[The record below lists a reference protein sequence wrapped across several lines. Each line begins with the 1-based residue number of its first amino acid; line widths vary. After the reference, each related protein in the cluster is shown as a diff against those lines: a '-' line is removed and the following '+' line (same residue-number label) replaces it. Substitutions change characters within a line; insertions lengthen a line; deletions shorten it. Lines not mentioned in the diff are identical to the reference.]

1 MSRKTIVLDPNGG
14 GPMSTRLLR
23 TNNLEEIKIK
33 FSEIPRTVQ
42 GTLKSWQAG
51 RRQVHGGLIFR
62 KLMVCIFDL
71 NSFPVLNNFQ
81 VIFGLYDA
89 CTATSLSGEKLD
101 QIMFLRENALMA
113 NFNLGWQ

>member
-1 MSRKTIVLDPNGG
+1 
-14 GPMSTRLLR
+14 MSTRLLR
-23 TNNLEEIKIK
+23 TNKIK

-89 CTATSLSGEKLD
+89 CTATS
-101 QIMFLRENALMA
+101 
-113 NFNLGWQ
+113 W